1 MRRAGPDCEPV
12 NFLIGQQLANHK
24 YTLVVSYNLQILL
37 IVLNI
42 LGQIRPFCWL
52 WLICGLMHHSVKALQ
67 MPNLTTVTDK
77 NLM

>member
-52 WLICGLMHHSVKALQ
+52 
-67 MPNLTTVTDK
+67 
-77 NLM
+77 